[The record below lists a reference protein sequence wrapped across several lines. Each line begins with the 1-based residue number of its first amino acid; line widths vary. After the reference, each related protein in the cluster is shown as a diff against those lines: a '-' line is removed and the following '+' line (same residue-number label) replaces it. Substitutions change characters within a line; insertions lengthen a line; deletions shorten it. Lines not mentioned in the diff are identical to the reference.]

1 MKKRILHLTYDMRI
15 GGTEQVIKNLIQ
27 GSDKNLFDMSI
38 FCIEVPIGPF
48 GQMLIEDGIQITAHQ
63 RTDGF
68 DLKLIGAIRKHIKQ
82 NNIDIL
88 HCHQYTPWVYGALA
102 AFGLNTKVI
111 FTEHGRFY
119 PDSSSWKRKLVNPL
133 LARLTNHIT
142 AIAEATKQAL
152 ATYEFIPE
160 SRIQVIYN
168 GIHPVKAD
176 IEKTKALKR
185 KLDIA
190 DNTLVL
196 GTIARLDPIKNH
208 KMMFE
213 AFKLVLEKHPN
224 TVLILVGDGEE
235 RQNLEALA
243 KKLETGDKI
252 IFTGYIEKPGHYL
265 NCMDIFLLPSL
276 SEGTSMTL
284 LEAMTLS
291 KPCVVTDAGGNSEII
306 KHKKNGLV
314 TENNDAVQFS
324 NAIVKLLI
332 DRPSCKKMSAN
343 TFERFQSLFS
353 TGRMCRAFS
362 SLYLT
367 AVSTSK

>member
-168 GIHPVKAD
+168 GIHPAIND
-176 IEKTKALKR
+176 PEATKQIKYQLG
-185 KLDIA
+185 IA
-190 DNTLVL
+190 PGTIVL
-196 GTIARLDPIKNH
+196 GTIARFDPIKNH
-208 KMMFE
+208 PMMIN
-213 AFKLVLEKHPN
+213 AFKLVLEQFPDCR
-224 TVLILVGDGEE
+224 LLLVGDGDE
-235 RQNLEALA
+235 RENLERIVKELH
-243 KKLETGDKI
+243 LFDKV
-252 IFTGYIEKPGHYL
+252 IFAGYISEPQHYL
-265 NCMDIFLLPSL
+265 NAMDIFLLSSL
-276 SEGTSMTL
+276 SEGASMTL
-284 LEAMTLS
+284 LEAMSLS
-291 KPCVVTDAGGNSEII
+291 KPCVVTDAGGNAEII
-306 KHKKNGLV
+306 NHNENGLV
-314 TENNDAVQFS
+314 TPN
-324 NAIVKLLI
+324 K
-332 DRPSCKKMSAN
+332 SAD
-343 TFERFQSLFS
+343 LFS
-353 TGRMCRAFS
+353 KAIISLLNNPLMKIAMSEKANCRFKGIFKKNAMCKS
-362 SLYLT
+362 YQSNYLNLGP
-367 AVSTSK
+367 